1 MPGRHLRAKVATG
14 HWERCLSPL
23 PSPIPEMPDHE
34 KAGSILKKHPLCDSC
49 LGRQFT
55 LAHPGMANEKI
66 GREIRNNLGISDSE
80 STPVSGCHL
89 CSDVR
94 TRLTELEK
102 LAPPRLREV
111 EFRTFLV
118 GLSVPDS
125 VVWKEDELRMRYSLV
140 DSESIRRE
148 FSREVGRRL
157 KENLAREMDYERPD
171 VTLIFDLREGG
182 ELDIQINPVFV
193 FGRYRKLE
201 RGISQTDRYCPACQG
216 KGCEVCSFTGYENEE
231 SIESMISRAVAI
243 AFQGADWKFHGGGR
257 EDIDARMLGNG
268 RPFVV
273 EVLKPR
279 KRGINLGRMQE
290 EINESWK
297 GRIEVSGLRESS
309 RREMQHIKT
318 MKFDKTYEVTV
329 TYSGQLDEEAL
340 LSLPQEMSGCE
351 VRQET
356 PRRVMPR
363 RKDTTRRRLVKE
375 LQVLED
381 LRERNLLRIRI
392 RCESGLYVKELVN
405 GDEGRT
411 QPNVKELLSL
421 EEAEVESL
429 DVAWVHDDFR

>member
-1 MPGRHLRAKVATG
+1 MPS
-14 HWERCLSPL
+14 E
-23 PSPIPEMPDHE
+23 E
-34 KAGSILKKHPLCDSC
+34 KALKILQRHRLCDSC
-49 LGRQFT
+49 IGRQFT
-55 LAHPGMANEKI
+55 DAHPGMANDEI
-66 GREIRNNLGISDSE
+66 GRKIRSSLDVVGADAVAGTE
-80 STPVSGCHL
+80 CYL
-89 CSDVR
+89 CSELR
-94 TRLTELEK
+94 TRLSELEESV
-102 LAPPRLREV
+102 PGRLKGTD
-111 EFRTFLV
+111 FRTFLI

-125 VVWKEDELRMRYSLV
+125 VVRREDELRMRYSLGE
-140 DSESIRRE
+140 SESIRRE

-157 KENLAREMDYERPD
+157 KEKLAREMDYERPD
-171 VTLIFDLREGG
+171 LTLIFDLREGG
-182 ELDIQINPVFV
+182 KLDIQINPVFV

-231 SIESMISRAVAI
+231 SIESMISRTVAI

-279 KRGINLGRMQE
+279 RRIVELGRME
-290 EINESWK
+290 REINETWK
-297 GRIEVSGLRESS
+297 GRIEISGLRESS

-318 MKFDKTYEVTV
+318 MKFDKTYEVTIA
-329 TYSGQLDEEAL
+329 YSGHPDEEAL
-340 LSLPQEMSGCE
+340 SSLPQDMSGCE

-363 RKDTTRRRLVKE
+363 RKDTTRRRLLKKLEVM
-375 LQVLED
+375 ED
-381 LRERNLLRIRI
+381 LREKSLLKVRI

-411 QPNVKELLSL
+411 QPNMKELLGL

>member
-1 MPGRHLRAKVATG
+1 
-14 HWERCLSPL
+14 
-23 PSPIPEMPDHE
+23 MPDHE
-34 KAGSILKKHPLCDSC
+34 KALTILRRYSLCDSC

-55 LAHPGMANEKI
+55 LAHPGMTNEEA
-66 GREIRNNLGISDSE
+66 GRQIRKGLDLPEAEPVAESD
-80 STPVSGCHL
+80 CHL
-89 CSDVR
+89 CSQVR
-94 TRLTELEK
+94 ARLAELEES
-102 LAPPRLREV
+102 APQRLKEID
-111 EFRTFLV
+111 FRTFLV

-125 VVWKEDELRMRYSLV
+125 IVRKEDELRMRYSLS

-148 FSREVGRRL
+148 FSREVGARL
-157 KENLAREMDYERPD
+157 RDKLGREIDYERSD
-171 VTLIFDLREGG
+171 VTLIFDLKEEGR
-182 ELDIQINPVFV
+182 LDIQINPVFV

-201 RGISQTDRYCPACQG
+201 RGISQTDRYCPACHG

-231 SIESMISRAVAI
+231 SIESMISRTVAI
-243 AFQGADWKFHGGGR
+243 AFQGGDWKFHGGGR

-279 KRGINLGRMQE
+279 KRTVDLERMHD
-290 EINESWK
+290 EINQSWK

-309 RREMQHIKT
+309 RREMQHMKT
-318 MKFDKTYEVTV
+318 MKFDKTYEVTIA
-329 TYSGQLDEEAL
+329 YSGQPNEDAL
-340 LSLPQEMSGCE
+340 AGLPEEMSGCE

-363 RKDTTRRRLVKE
+363 RKDTTRRRLVKG
-375 LQVLED
+375 LTVLDD
-381 LRERNLLRIRI
+381 LRERSLLKLRI

-411 QPNVKELLSL
+411 QPSIRELLGL
-421 EEAEVESL
+421 KEAEVESL

>member
-1 MPGRHLRAKVATG
+1 MLKPFALAV
-14 HWERCLSPL
+14 
-23 PSPIPEMPDHE
+23 PEMPDQE
-34 KAGSILKKHPLCDSC
+34 KAGRILRKYPLCDSC

-55 LAHPGMANEKI
+55 LAHPGMANEEI
-66 GREIRNNLGISDSE
+66 GREIRGSLRIPDSE
-80 STPVSGCHL
+80 PTPASECHL
-89 CSDVR
+89 CSEVR
-94 TRLTELEK
+94 ARLNELEE
-102 LAPPRLREV
+102 LVPLRLKEV
-111 EFRTFLV
+111 DFRTFLV
-118 GLSVPDS
+118 GLSVPDG

-148 FSREVGRRL
+148 FSREVGQRL
-157 KENLAREMDYERPD
+157 KEKLSREMDYERPD
-171 VTLIFDLREGG
+171 LTLIFDLREGG
-182 ELDIQINPVFV
+182 RIDIQINPVFV

-231 SIESMISRAVAI
+231 SIESMVSRTVAI

-279 KRGINLGRMQE
+279 RRTVELARMEE

-297 GRIEVSGLRESS
+297 GRIEVSCLRESS

-318 MKFDKTYEVTV
+318 MKFDKTYEVTI
-329 TYSGQLDEEAL
+329 TYSGQPNEEG
-340 LSLPQEMSGCE
+340 LSRLPQDMSGCE

-363 RKDTTRRRLVKE
+363 RKDTARRRLVKKLE
-375 LQVLED
+375 VMED
-381 LRERNLLRIRI
+381 LRDGRLLKLRI

-411 QPNVKELLSL
+411 QPNIKDLLGL